1 MSPQQL
7 SFAQR
12 VTDFFRMLDL
22 MNAPEKGPS
31 AADAA
36 YNGIIDLVLN
46 NELRPGERTSVY
58 LLAGRLD
65 IGRTPVKEA
74 ITRLQNEGLLSVTG
88 RSGTVVNTVDRSQ
101 AAQLLALRRALEEFA
116 AETAVANVTDKD
128 IRHLKK
134 CLAKLGRPSSTS
146 EFVRTNTEF
155 HSLIVALAQNPFLVR
170 AYAQLQIQMQV
181 VTYLMER
188 GVNPKEV
195 ATRQKEHVAIVAAL
209 ESRDVKAMK
218 TALREHI
225 LTTERAILSR

>member
-88 RSGTVVNTVDRSQ
+88 RSGTVVNTVDRGQ

-209 ESRDVKAMK
+209 ESRDVKALK

-225 LTTERAILSR
+225 LTTDRAILSR

>member
-209 ESRDVKAMK
+209 ESRDVKALK

-225 LTTERAILSR
+225 LTTDRAILSR